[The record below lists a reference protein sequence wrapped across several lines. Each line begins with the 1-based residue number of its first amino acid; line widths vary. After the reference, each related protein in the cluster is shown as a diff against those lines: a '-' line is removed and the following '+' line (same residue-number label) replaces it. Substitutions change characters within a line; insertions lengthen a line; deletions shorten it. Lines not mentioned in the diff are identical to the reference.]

1 MEDDLCSDVSSNHR
15 VGQNTAELF
24 GDVEGINNGHLEWER
39 GERGLECVGKGRR
52 EEIHVNIRGSC

>member
-1 MEDDLCSDVSSNHR
+1 MEDDLGSDVSGNYR

-39 GERGLECVGKGRR
+39 EERELECVGKAGEKRYM
-52 EEIHVNIRGSC
+52 